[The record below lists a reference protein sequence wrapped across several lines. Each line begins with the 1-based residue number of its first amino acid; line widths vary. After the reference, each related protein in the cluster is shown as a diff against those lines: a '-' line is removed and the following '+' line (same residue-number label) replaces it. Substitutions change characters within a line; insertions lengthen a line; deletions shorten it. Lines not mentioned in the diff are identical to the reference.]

1 LDVSGNGRKILGDID
16 ASVGDACTS
25 RRWGIL
31 ATVFGDGAGEIT
43 RVGSRGSVAVGA
55 GRCVSSTDSAADR
68 SDSGLELSDGKGNEA
83 ESHRGDSGEPHLA
96 VCKLV
101 PNH

>member
-1 LDVSGNGRKILGDID
+1 VSGNGRKILGDID

-31 ATVFGDGAGEIT
+31 ATVLGDGAGEIT

-55 GRCVSSTDSAADR
+55 GRCASSTGNAADR
-68 SDSGLELSDGKGNEA
+68 SDSGLELTDGEGSEA
-83 ESHRGDSGEPHLA
+83 EGHRGDSGEHHLA

-101 PNH
+101 PDH